1 MRKCLFLS
9 EGFAV
14 AAVVAAYQNFYYVR
28 AARVARAARLFFLSP
43 TNHIHHEYD
52 WLEKGKIIALHVR
65 QIKLICGVALVV
77 AVVVS
82 KAPHTFVQPLKTV
95 KKSFE
100 TAEHQYI
107 FGM

>member
-1 MRKCLFLS
+1 MRT
-9 EGFAV
+9 
-14 AAVVAAYQNFYYVR
+14 
-28 AARVARAARLFFLSP
+28 ARVARAARLFLLSP
-43 TNHIHHEYD
+43 TNYIHHEYD

-77 AVVVS
+77 VVVVVVVS
-82 KAPHTFVQPLKTV
+82 TAPHILVQPLKTV

-100 TAEHQYI
+100 TAEDQYI

>member
-1 MRKCLFLS
+1 M
-9 EGFAV
+9 
-14 AAVVAAYQNFYYVR
+14 
-28 AARVARAARLFFLSP
+28 RVARAARLFFLSP
-43 TNHIHHEYD
+43 INHIHHEYD

-82 KAPHTFVQPLKTV
+82 KAPHTLVQPLKTV

-100 TAEHQYI
+100 TAEDQYI